1 MYIDPD
7 IVMWGLFALASASA
21 FMAGL
26 NYGTKK
32 RDDVIEDTIVWL
44 VENNFVKSKKVDDE
58 IELIPL
64 DKD

>member
-1 MYIDPD
+1 MYIDPNT
-7 IVMWGLFALASASA
+7 VMWILFALASGSA
-21 FMAGL
+21 FMVGL

-44 VENNFVKSKKVDDE
+44 VENNFVRSKKVDDE

-64 DKD
+64 DKE